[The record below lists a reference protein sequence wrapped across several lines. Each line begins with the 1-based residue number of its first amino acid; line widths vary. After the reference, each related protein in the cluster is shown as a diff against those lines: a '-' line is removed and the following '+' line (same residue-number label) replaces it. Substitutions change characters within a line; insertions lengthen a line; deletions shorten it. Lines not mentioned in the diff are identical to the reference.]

1 MADPL
6 EQVLRLVADGRL
18 TAAEA
23 APILDALG
31 ADARSDPNRDR
42 APDEPA
48 PDATDRAATALRIE
62 VTEGGRRIVN
72 LRVPVSLGR
81 LALERIPG
89 LSLST
94 ADLVRQA
101 LADRHTG
108 TLLAVDDDGDGVRIS
123 LE

>member
-6 EQVLRLVADGRL
+6 EQVLRLVAEGRL

-31 ADARSDPNRDR
+31 TNARPGRDR
-42 APDEPA
+42 EA
-48 PDATDRAATALRIE
+48 PDAESAADPGEQAATALRIQ
-62 VTEGGRRIVN
+62 VTEGGRQVVN

-89 LSLST
+89 MSLT
-94 ADLVRQA
+94 TIDMVRQA
-101 LADRHTG
+101 LAQRQTG
-108 TLLAVDDDGDGVRIS
+108 TLLTVDDEGDGVRIS

>member
-1 MADPL
+1 MPDPL
-6 EQVLRLVADGRL
+6 ERVLRLVAEGRL

-31 ADARSDPNRDR
+31 ADTGPARDR
-42 APDEPA
+42 DPA
-48 PDATDRAATALRIE
+48 SDDAGPGATDRAATALRIE

-89 LSLST
+89 MSMT
-94 ADLVRQA
+94 TIDLVRQA
-101 LADRHTG
+101 LAERTTG
-108 TLLAVDDDGDGVRIS
+108 TLLAVDDEGDGVRIS

>member
-1 MADPL
+1 MADPV
-6 EQVLRLVADGRL
+6 EQVLRLVSEGRL

-31 ADARSDPNRDR
+31 ADAASTSDGDQPPIEGLRDGV
-42 APDEPA
+42 
-48 PDATDRAATALRIE
+48 DRTATALRIQ
-62 VTEGGRRIVN
+62 VTEGGRQIVN

-89 LSLST
+89 MSLT
-94 ADLVRQA
+94 TIDMVRQA
-101 LADRHTG
+101 LAERHTG
-108 TLLAVDDDGDGVRIS
+108 TLLAVDDEGDGVRIS

>member
-6 EQVLRLVADGRL
+6 EQVLRLVAEGRL

-31 ADARSDPNRDR
+31 TNAHPGRDR
-42 APDEPA
+42 EA
-48 PDATDRAATALRIE
+48 PDAESTADPGERAATALRIQ
-62 VTEGGRRIVN
+62 VTEGGRQVVN

-89 LSLST
+89 MSLT
-94 ADLVRQA
+94 TIDMVRQA
-101 LADRHTG
+101 LAQRQTG
-108 TLLAVDDDGDGVRIS
+108 TLLTVDDEGDGVRIS

>member
-6 EQVLRLVADGRL
+6 EQVLRLVAEGRL

-31 ADARSDPNRDR
+31 IGSRAGRDNEAPN
-42 APDEPA
+42 AQPA
-48 PDATDRAATALRIE
+48 PDTGERAATALRIQ
-62 VTEGGRRIVN
+62 VTEGGRQVVN

-89 LSLST
+89 MSLT
-94 ADLVRQA
+94 TIDMVRQA
-101 LADRHTG
+101 LAQRQTG
-108 TLLAVDDDGDGVRIS
+108 TLLTVDDEGDGVRIS